1 MKSSLSK
8 CLSVPTRV
16 RQISPRCS
24 FGLTLRSMWT
34 HSLGCEESFVV
45 GEELGSL
52 GVVWQ
57 EEVYQYTNYNCGDT
71 LEDETEAIVRTARDR
86 HS

>member
-1 MKSSLSK
+1 MFVGSYESQKDIPCSSE
-8 CLSVPTRV
+8 
-16 RQISPRCS
+16 
-24 FGLTLRSMWT
+24 LTLWSMWA

-57 EEVYQYTNYNCGDT
+57 EEVYQHTNYNRWDT
-71 LEDETEAIVRTARDR
+71 LEDEPEAIVRTARDR
-86 HS
+86 YF

>member
-1 MKSSLSK
+1 
-8 CLSVPTRV
+8 
-16 RQISPRCS
+16 
-24 FGLTLRSMWT
+24 MWT

-57 EEVYQYTNYNCGDT
+57 EEVYQHTNNNRWDT
-71 LEDETEAIVRTARDR
+71 LENEPEAIVRTARDR

>member
-1 MKSSLSK
+1 
-8 CLSVPTRV
+8 
-16 RQISPRCS
+16 
-24 FGLTLRSMWT
+24 MWT